1 MFAEYTPTNSETL
14 VFIGAGAT
22 ASLGMPS
29 TDEQSKIFRD
39 LCEGKKSKEEIL
51 SSYFSGSD
59 LTKVIAFLDFLD
71 SDNFFEVQ
79 KTDLQNAKIV
89 YGKQDEELLRNR
101 ILELRTEYD
110 WNAAKKVLNIC
121 PHNERTDN
129 LIRDAY
135 SIIDGKLLSHQSLKV
150 AKYERSHAE
159 LKGNRSR
166 PCLDSASQS
175 EITKQD
181 DCDNASS
188 RVRND
193 NYSSEGHYSTDE
205 ILSESRLQGARNF
218 LMLFVNMLFSARWY
232 KITNGEKSEEFEKY
246 KKFINS
252 FDRLMQKE
260 ARQFHEKYPKQ
271 NRDFYLFTTSFVSF
285 NFEMVFPWI
294 FMNSHYEL
302 NHRPT
307 YIQDH
312 PLKLWLDYGV
322 EHRGR
327 KLVAGKIVPTLE
339 FTESVASRENED
351 DHIGTPINRAGKFY
365 FAHGSAAWRE
375 CPVCGRMTFY
385 FGTSE
390 NKWNYKS
397 LELIPPFPIP
407 IFESE
412 KITAL
417 TAQEKEWRK
426 KMRYD
431 SLQCMHCG
439 SQTKASDAPMIMQ
452 TMYKSTPTSFLEE
465 IQRNVKVSL
474 EKARH
479 IILLGYRLPPDDII
493 WQHAFAEGVRTRC
506 KTENAAFCTVV
517 VGHKGEERWIDSDE
531 LDSYIKKYK
540 DKGDGYGI
548 DAIQNAIA
556 IFGKNKVRAWTG
568 GIPQVFGNSTLC
580 VKIDVA

>member
-29 TDEQSKIFRD
+29 TDEQTKIFRD
-39 LCEGKKSKEEIL
+39 LCGNEKTKEEIL

-71 SDNFFEVQ
+71 SDNFFEVR
-79 KTDLQNAKIV
+79 KIDLQNAEIV
-89 YGKQDEELLRNR
+89 YGKQEEELLRNR

-121 PHNERTDN
+121 PHNRGKDN
-129 LIRDAY
+129 LICDVY

-150 AKYERSHAE
+150 K
-159 LKGNRSR
+159 
-166 PCLDSASQS
+166 
-175 EITKQD
+175 
-181 DCDNASS
+181 DCRNKSDN
-188 RVRND
+188 D
-193 NYSSEGHYSTDE
+193 ISSEA
-205 ILSESRLQGARNF
+205 ILSPSRLQGARNF
-218 LMLFVNMLFSARWY
+218 LMLFVNMLFSAKWY
-232 KITNGEKSEEFEKY
+232 KITNGEKSEEFEKH

-260 ARQFHEKYPKQ
+260 ARQFHGTYPKQ
-271 NRDFYLFTTSFVSF
+271 SRDFYLFTTSFVSF

-302 NHRPT
+302 NHHPP

-327 KLVAGKIVPTLE
+327 KLVDGKIVPTLE

-351 DHIGTPINRAGKFY
+351 EHIGTPVNRAGKFY

-390 NKWNYKS
+390 NKWSYKS
-397 LELIPPFPIP
+397 SELIPPFPIP

-417 TAQEKEWRK
+417 TVQEKEWRK
-426 KMRYD
+426 NLRYD

-479 IILLGYRLPPDDII
+479 IILLGYRLPPDDTI
-493 WQHAFAEGVRTRC
+493 WQHAFAEGIRARTE
-506 KTENAAFCTVV
+506 TENAAFCTVV
-517 VGHKGEERWIDSDE
+517 VGHKGEEKWINSDE
-531 LDSYIKKYK
+531 LERYVELYRKADDADSW
-540 DKGDGYGI
+540 GI
-548 DAIQNAIA
+548 VAIENAIA
-556 IFGKNKVRAWTG
+556 IFGKDKVRAWTG
-568 GIPQVFGNSTLC
+568 GIPQVFGECTEKN
-580 VKIDVA
+580 VKDLFYPDFVEWDGTRVS

>member
-29 TDEQSKIFRD
+29 TDEQTKIFRD
-39 LCEGKKSKEEIL
+39 LCGNEKSKEEIL

-71 SDNFFEVQ
+71 SGNFFEVREA
-79 KTDLQNAKIV
+79 DLQNAEIV

-110 WNAAKKVLNIC
+110 WNAAKKVLSIC

-135 SIIDGKLLSHQSLKV
+135 SIIDGKLFSHQSLKV
-150 AKYERSHAE
+150 RDCRS
-159 LKGNRSR
+159 KS
-166 PCLDSASQS
+166 
-175 EITKQD
+175 
-181 DCDNASS
+181 DNDRTVPNS
-188 RVRND
+188 
-193 NYSSEGHYSTDE
+193 E

-218 LMLFVNMLFSARWY
+218 LMLFVNMLFSAKWY

-260 ARQFHEKYPKQ
+260 ARQFHGKYPKQ
-271 NRDFYLFTTSFVSF
+271 SRDFYLFTTSFVSF
-285 NFEMVFPWI
+285 NFELVFPWI

-302 NHRPT
+302 NHHSP

-327 KLVAGKIVPTLE
+327 KLVDGKIVPTLE

-351 DHIGTPINRAGKFY
+351 DHIGTPLNRAGKFY

-417 TAQEKEWRK
+417 TAQEKAWRK
-426 KMRYD
+426 NLRYD

-506 KTENAAFCTVV
+506 KTENAAFCTVI
-517 VGHKGEERWIDSDE
+517 VGHQGEERWIYPDE
-531 LDSYIKKYK
+531 LERYVDLHRKADNADSW
-540 DKGDGYGI
+540 GI
-548 DAIQNAIA
+548 TAIQNAIA
-556 IFGKNKVRAWTG
+556 IFGKDKVRAWTG
-568 GIPQVFGNSTLC
+568 GIPQVFSNC
-580 VKIDVA
+580 AEKDVKDLFYPDFVEWNGTRVKK

>member
-1 MFAEYTPTNSETL
+1 MLAEYTPTNSETL

-22 ASLGMPS
+22 ASLGIPS
-29 TDEQSKIFRD
+29 TDEQTKIFRA
-39 LCEGKKSKEEIL
+39 LCGNEKSKEEIL

-71 SDNFFEVQ
+71 SDNFFEVHE
-79 KTDLQNAKIV
+79 TDLQNAEIV
-89 YGKQDEELLRNR
+89 YVKQDEELLRNR

-121 PHNERTDN
+121 PHNRGKDN
-129 LIRDAY
+129 LICDAY

-150 AKYERSHAE
+150 K
-159 LKGNRSR
+159 
-166 PCLDSASQS
+166 
-175 EITKQD
+175 
-181 DCDNASS
+181 DCRNKSDN
-188 RVRND
+188 D
-193 NYSSEGHYSTDE
+193 ISSEA
-205 ILSESRLQGARNF
+205 ILSPSRLQGARNF

-260 ARQFHEKYPKQ
+260 ARQFHGKYPKQ
-271 NRDFYLFTTSFVSF
+271 SRDFYLFTTSFVSF

-302 NHRPT
+302 NHHPP

-327 KLVAGKIVPTLE
+327 KLVDGKIVPTLE

-351 DHIGTPINRAGKFY
+351 EHIGTPLNRSGKFY

-412 KITAL
+412 KISVL

-426 KMRYD
+426 NLRYD

-479 IILLGYRLPPDDII
+479 IILLGYRLPPDDTI
-493 WQHAFAEGVRTRC
+493 WQHAFAEGIRARV
-506 KTENAAFCTVV
+506 ESEDAAFCTVV

-531 LDSYIKKYK
+531 LKRYIDLHRKDDDADSW
-540 DKGDGYGI
+540 GVT
-548 DAIQNAIA
+548 AIQNAIA
-556 IFGKNKVRAWTG
+556 IFGKDKVRAWTG
-568 GIPQVFGNSTLC
+568 GIPQVFGNCTEKE
-580 VKIDVA
+580 VKDLFYPDFVEWSGTRIEK

>member
-1 MFAEYTPTNSETL
+1 MFAKFTPTNSETL

-29 TDEQSKIFRD
+29 TDDQTKIFRD
-39 LCEGKKSKEEIL
+39 LCGNEKSKEEIL
-51 SSYFSGSD
+51 SSYFSGTD

-71 SDNFFEVQ
+71 SDNFFEVRE
-79 KTDLQNAKIV
+79 TDLQNAEIV
-89 YGKQDEELLRNR
+89 YGKHDKEILKNR

-121 PHNERTDN
+121 PHNRDKNN
-129 LIRDAY
+129 LICDAY

-166 PCLDSASQS
+166 PCLVSASQS
-175 EITKQD
+175 EIPKQD

-193 NYSSEGHYSTDE
+193 NYSSEE

-218 LMLFVNMLFSARWY
+218 LMLFVNMLFAARWY
-232 KITNGEKSEEFEKY
+232 KIVNGEKSDEFVKY

-252 FDRLMQKE
+252 FDRVMQKE
-260 ARQFHEKYPKQ
+260 ARQFHGTYQKQ
-271 NRDFYLFTTSFVSF
+271 SRDFYLFTTSFVSF

-302 NHRPT
+302 NHHPP

-327 KLVAGKIVPTLE
+327 KLVDGKIVPTLE

-351 DHIGTPINRAGKFY
+351 EHIGTPVNRAGKFY
-365 FAHGSAAWRE
+365 FAHGSANWRE

-390 NKWNYKS
+390 NKWSYKS
-397 LELIPPFPIP
+397 SELIPPFPIP

-417 TAQEKEWRK
+417 TVQEKEWRK
-426 KMRYD
+426 NLRYD

-439 SQTKASDAPMIMQ
+439 SETKASDAPMIMQ

-479 IILLGYRLPPDDII
+479 IILLGYRLPPDDTI
-493 WQHAFAEGVRTRC
+493 WQHAFAEGVRTRA

-517 VGHKGEERWIDSDE
+517 VGHKGEERWIYSDVLERYVELYRKADDADSW
-531 LDSYIKKYK
+531 
-540 DKGDGYGI
+540 GI
-548 DAIQNAIA
+548 VAIENAIGPCMDRWNSA
-556 IFGKNKVRAWTG
+556 SVR
-568 GIPQVFGNSTLC
+568 
-580 VKIDVA
+580 